1 MSLIP
6 YQNQKR
12 KGWIDPFSEL
22 ENIQK
27 QMNQMF
33 DVSLARNPLADVF
46 FSGGQWIPSIDVC
59 ENKDNVIIK
68 ADLPGLKK
76 EEIELSVQEDHLV
89 LKGEKKKDSEVKEE
103 NFYKAERFYGSFV
116 RTVPLPAPVDSGK
129 ADAKYQD
136 GVLTVTLPKKE
147 EARPKQIAI
156 NVK

>member
-103 NFYKAERFYGSFV
+103 NYYKSERFYGSFV
-116 RTVPLPAPVDSGK
+116 RTVPLPSPVDSGK

-147 EARPKQIAI
+147 EAKPKQIAI

>member
-6 YQNQKR
+6 YRSQKS
-12 KGWIDPFSEL
+12 KGWLDPFSEL

-33 DVSLARNPLADVF
+33 DVSLARNPLSDVF
-46 FSGGQWIPSIDVC
+46 SSGGQWMPSIDLC
-59 ENKDNVIIK
+59 ENKDSIIVK
-68 ADLPGLKK
+68 ADLPGMRR
-76 EEIELSVQEDHLV
+76 EEIELSIQEDHLI

-103 NFYKAERFYGSFV
+103 NYYKAERFFGSFV
-116 RTVPLPAPVDSGK
+116 RTIPLPSAVDSGK

-147 EARPKQIAI
+147 EAKPKQIAI
-156 NVK
+156 DVK